1 MRKARICRNNSFLK
15 SVSETWFFIEKLDE
29 GQNQRKKIMSVSLK
43 PSSQPY
49 SVELILWSLDKGKI
63 NAKVT

>member
-1 MRKARICRNNSFLK
+1 MRKARACRNNSFLK
-15 SVSETWFFIEKLDE
+15 SVSETWFFIEKLEE
-29 GQNQRKKIMSVSLK
+29 GQNQRTKMSVSLK

-49 SVELILWSLDKGKI
+49 SVELILWSLDKCKI